1 MMPIPIHLYASV
13 PLAVPAATAAQRL
26 RNDPGD
32 LAAAATASS
41 LRVLAPQ
48 AERLGLRPSA
58 LPTVRAR
65 MTDADEPGVIEVV
78 WEGEEEATGWPSLAG
93 LLLATPAPG
102 ETSRLLLV
110 SSRSPRAGLTTGRLE
125 RLHRLRLV
133 ELAVQRFVHDLAG
146 ELDAR
151 MLTAP
156 SWSVA
161 RYDRSPLFVHDV
173 RTTDHDPDQLYRAL
187 ATDIAGR
194 AERATATVI
203 ARHGAT
209 LAAGHFRSVPAP
221 DVQGEVAAPGEPGAV
236 RIRWRSDEE
245 ATGWPDIDLLVTV
258 EAGPVGA
265 RLSVLSPREAGFDLS
280 LNRIDK
286 QQRDHL
292 LRHAGAE
299 LASALLEE
307 LAVDVPAPRQGAAD
321 RAPALSGAG
330 PGRGGVSG
338 RA

>member
-1 MMPIPIHLYASV
+1 
-13 PLAVPAATAAQRL
+13 
-26 RNDPGD
+26 
-32 LAAAATASS
+32 
-41 LRVLAPQ
+41 
-48 AERLGLRPSA
+48 
-58 LPTVRAR
+58 
-65 MTDADEPGVIEVV
+65 
-78 WEGEEEATGWPSLAG
+78 
-93 LLLATPAPG
+93 
-102 ETSRLLLV
+102 
-110 SSRSPRAGLTTGRLE
+110 
-125 RLHRLRLV
+125 
-133 ELAVQRFVHDLAG
+133 
-146 ELDAR
+146 
-151 MLTAP
+151 
-156 SWSVA
+156 
-161 RYDRSPLFVHDV
+161 
-173 RTTDHDPDQLYRAL
+173 
-187 ATDIAGR
+187 
-194 AERATATVI
+194 
-203 ARHGAT
+203 
-209 LAAGHFRSVPAP
+209 
-221 DVQGEVAAPGEPGAV
+221 VAAPGEPGAV

-265 RLSVLSPREAGFDLS
+265 RLRVLSPREAGVDLS